1 MKIIN
6 LKSENLKGIKVID
19 ITPKDD
25 MVIIS
30 GKNGAGKTSALDSI
44 WYAMEWKA
52 GSKGTPMPIRKG
64 EKFAEVKLTLCE
76 DLTEEKIKQGVKPK
90 PLFIVIRS
98 WTASGNTYLK
108 VTNAEGLVYETPQK
122 LLDGFIG
129 YLSFDPREFTRMN
142 DKDQR
147 DLLIKITG
155 FDVTKIEEKI
165 SELREKRRLQGQT
178 IKLYEGERDD
188 RDFSG
193 IPTEKISITE
203 LQLELENAVD
213 YNRDIDATIHQI
225 EHNQETVKT
234 KQKRILDLEDEIN
247 ALKIGMKTYNNTIE
261 IDQRFL
267 EENKKKD
274 IEPIRAKINKA
285 MEINELIQAK
295 NRNIQTDQK
304 RDLAQKVYNDYTKE
318 IEKSIAELEGGLKA
332 SWAKIPDQKLSLTET
347 GIAYDSIPYS
357 QISFSEQL
365 KVAMKIAM
373 ALNTKLR
380 VIRISDYSLLDEESK
395 KTIRQMSK
403 DENYQIWAETVDDTG
418 TVGFYIEEGMI
429 KNEN

>member
-6 LKSENLKGIKVID
+6 LKSNNLKGIKAID

-64 EKFAEVKLTLCE
+64 EKFADVKLTLCE
-76 DLTEEKIKQGVKPK
+76 DLTKEQIEQGIIPK
-90 PLFIVIRS
+90 PLFIVYRS

-108 VTNAEGLVYETPQK
+108 VTNAEGLAYETPQK

-129 YLSFDPREFTRMN
+129 YLSFDLREFARMN
-142 DKDQR
+142 EKDQR

-155 FDVTKIEEKI
+155 FNVTEIEEKI
-165 SELREKRRLQGQT
+165 NELREKRRLQGQKVKLLSGEREEIT
-178 IKLYEGERDD
+178 IK
-188 RDFSG
+188 
-193 IPTEKISITE
+193 
-203 LQLELENAVD
+203 
-213 YNRDIDATIHQI
+213 
-225 EHNQETVKT
+225 
-234 KQKRILDLEDEIN
+234 DLPE
-247 ALKIGMKTYNNTIE
+247 
-261 IDQRFL
+261 
-267 EENKKKD
+267 
-274 IEPIRAKINKA
+274 
-285 MEINELIQAK
+285 
-295 NRNIQTDQK
+295 
-304 RDLAQKVYNDYTKE
+304 KE
-318 IEKSIAELEGGLKA
+318 ISIAEINDKLQKALYENQQLERNIEGLGEAKTELRRYELEVERFRLIIKGRKDYIANHKQIDVDDMKSQLLKA
-332 SWAKIPDQKLSLTET
+332 SVINDEIKAYKRNEEADRKQKEAQNVYDEFTQGIENYTTELEEGLKKSWSKIPDQKLSLTET
-347 GIAYDSIPYS
+347 GIAYNGIPYS

-365 KVAMKIAM
+365 KVDMKIAM

-418 TVGFYIEEGMI
+418 TVGFYIEEGVI